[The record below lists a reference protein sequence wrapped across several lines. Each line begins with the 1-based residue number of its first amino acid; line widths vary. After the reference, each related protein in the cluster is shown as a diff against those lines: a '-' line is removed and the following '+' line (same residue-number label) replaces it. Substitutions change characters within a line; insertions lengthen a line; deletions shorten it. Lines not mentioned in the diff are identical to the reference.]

1 MKKVFLF
8 ASAAVALLAT
18 GCSNDLM
25 TDNSAVDNTGKE
37 RIILGAGDD
46 QAAFR
51 TRAGFTYTTR
61 IVARYVSDSR
71 DDSDAKVVKTVLN
84 AVADEDSKGYSDVA
98 YASTDY
104 VRYWDDAYGRNSI
117 LSVYAV
123 AIPNKDSYVEEDVT
137 KYYIKES
144 DLSGTAAWTT
154 SNADANTISWT
165 VATTQTTTTLEE
177 QDLTYSNNIQQT
189 GKKGVYTWDYSNKAY
204 PTPTYDAEDGM
215 NSSEHTINSAKD
227 GRLYFT
233 QSADDP
239 LTGDPNNGNP
249 GHFDRGQME
258 FHHALSRI
266 QVNLKTGDGYSS
278 TISLTGNLQLNTVPV
293 SGTLNIK
300 EGTWAASPTTGN
312 VNMAKWA
319 TADARTYDAGF
330 KADHTY
336 EAQVLPGYEFT
347 ESATTNAME
356 FVVSGNKYYISNAM
370 LRKALTDKGITEF
383 TMAQEKRYVFN
394 ITVAKNK
401 IQNITATLVGWNDV
415 VASNETV
422 DNSHI
427 KFTLDQKGDACTDLH
442 IYRAPVDLG
451 KIYTTDAYLTEKGEA
466 VTAKA
471 GVAYTDKATLSSSS
485 PYTATNWYYDNNQT
499 AYHFRSINTDANTS
513 LAAGD
518 GKTFTMTAGKDYHWG
533 APMSSVSSIK
543 YNNGYVS
550 NISKAI
556 NSATTDT
563 QIKITELHMMSQIV
577 VKLKTTDDASKINLT
592 GASVTIT
599 KLAETGTVDMGI
611 GKITPA
617 TTYKNLAMTAGA
629 DNTFTLLV
637 VPQDLVRGSGKDD
650 YVGITIH
657 TADNNEYY
665 IVEKLSNIIA
675 SSVAD
680 ANMTNQ
686 VKDQAIK
693 VWEPGQTYTYTFTLK
708 KTEIKV
714 ITATLASWNN
724 IEGANTELDLEK

>member
-8 ASAAVALLAT
+8 ASAAIALLAS
-18 GCSNDLM
+18 CSSE
-25 TDNSAVDNTGKE
+25 DNLSNVPTNEGKE
-37 RIILGAGDD
+37 RIALSAGDG
-46 QAAFR
+46 QIMT
-51 TRAGFTYTTR
+51 TRAGFTADTR
-61 IVARYVSDSR
+61 IVARIVSDKR
-71 DDSDAKVVKTVLN
+71 GGGDAKCVTTLLTAKKETTKN
-84 AVADEDSKGYSDVA
+84 TYSAVE
-98 YASTDY
+98 Y
-104 VRYWDDAYGRNSI
+104 VENYTRYWDDAYGRSSI

-123 AIPNKDSYVEEDVT
+123 AIPNKKNDADGT
-137 KYYIKES
+137 NLPS
-144 DLSGTAAWTT
+144 DILKGTSTWATD
-154 SNADANTISWT
+154 NASDNTLTWA
-165 VATTQTTTTLEE
+165 VATTQTAELLDN
-177 QDLTYSNNIQQT
+177 QDLSYSNNIQA
-189 GKKGVYTWDYSNKAY
+189 GNVNGNGVYTWNYSSGAY
-204 PTPTYDAEDGM
+204 PSTPSNAIK
-215 NSSEHTINSAKD
+215 HTVSGNID

-233 QSADDP
+233 QSAEDD

-278 TISLTGNLQLNTVPV
+278 TISLTGDLQLNTVPV
-293 SGTLNIK
+293 SGTLDVK
-300 EGTWAASPTTGN
+300 AGTWAASPTTGN

-319 TADARTYDAGF
+319 TADAKNYDGF
-330 KADHTY
+330 TADLTY

-370 LRKALTDKGITEF
+370 LRKALTDKSITEY

-401 IQNITATLVGWNDV
+401 IQNITATLADWNDV
-415 VASNETV
+415 VANNETV

-427 KFTLDQKGDACTDLH
+427 KFTLAQTGDACADLH

-451 KIYTTDAYLTEKGEA
+451 KIYTTDAYLTEKEEA
-466 VTAKA
+466 VKAKA
-471 GVAYTDKATLSSSS
+471 GVAYTDKATLSSES

-499 AYHFRSINTDANTS
+499 AYHFRSINTAANTS
-513 LAAGD
+513 LGD
-518 GKTFTMTAGKDYHWG
+518 GKTFTMTAGTDYHWG

-543 YNNGYVS
+543 YSNGYVS

-563 QIKITELHMMSQIV
+563 QIKLTELHMMSKIV
-577 VKLKTTDDASKINLT
+577 VKLKTTDDASQINLADAT
-592 GASVTIT
+592 VTIT
-599 KLAETGTVDMGI
+599 KLAETGTVDMGT

-617 TTYKNLAMTAGA
+617 TTYKNLAMTAGS
-629 DNTFTLLV
+629 DDTFTLLV
-637 VPQDLVRGSGKDD
+637 VPQDLVRSTGDNK
-650 YVGITIH
+650 YIGITIH

-686 VKDQAIK
+686 VKDQAIR

-714 ITATLASWNN
+714 ITATLANWNT
-724 IEGANTELDLEK
+724 IEGANTNLDLEK

>member
-1 MKKVFLF
+1 MKKKLISMV
-8 ASAAVALLAT
+8 AVAAAMLTT
-18 GCSNDLM
+18 GCSNDI
-25 TDNSAVDNTGKE
+25 TDNSGVDNTGKE
-37 RIILGAGDD
+37 RIILAAGDD
-46 QAAFR
+46 QGAVLS
-51 TRAGFTYTTR
+51 RAGFAADTR
-61 IVARYVSDSR
+61 IVARIVSDSR
-71 DDSDAKVVKTVLN
+71 VSTEADKCVRTVLL
-84 AVADEDSKGYSDVA
+84 AKKEEGSAGYSNVG
-98 YASTDY
+98 YAEYKT
-104 VRYWDDAYGRNSI
+104 RYWDDAYGRNSI

-123 AIPNKDSYVEEDVT
+123 AIPNKNDGSET
-137 KYYIKES
+137 SNLKETV
-144 DLSGTAAWTT
+144 LSGTDEWSTT
-154 SNADANTISWT
+154 DAGANNILWAVT
-165 VATTQTTTTLEE
+165 ATQSEDILKDE
-177 QDLTYSNNIQQT
+177 DLTYSNNIQA
-189 GKKGVYTWDYSNKAY
+189 GNVNGNGVYTWNYTSGAY
-204 PTPTYDAEDGM
+204 PSTPADATK
-215 NSSEHTINSAKD
+215 HTVNSATD

-233 QSADDP
+233 QNATDP
-239 LTGDPNNGNP
+239 LTGDPNNGDP
-249 GHFDRGQME
+249 GHFDRGQLE

-293 SGTLNIK
+293 SGTLNVQT
-300 EGTWAASPTTGN
+300 GAWAASPTTGN
-312 VNMAKWA
+312 VNMAKW
-319 TADARTYDAGF
+319 TTVDAKTYDNGF
-330 KADHTY
+330 KADLTY

-356 FVVSGNKYYISNAM
+356 FVVSGNQYYISNAM
-370 LRKALTDKGITEF
+370 LRKALTAKSITDY

-415 VASNETV
+415 VANNETV

-427 KFTLDQKGDACTDLH
+427 QFTLDQKGDACTDLH

-451 KIYTTDAYLTEKGEA
+451 KIYTTNAYLTEKEDD

-471 GVAYTDKATLSSSS
+471 GVAYTDKATLSSTS
-485 PYTATNWYYDNNQT
+485 PYTATNWYYDDNQT
-499 AYHFRSINTDANTS
+499 AYHFRSINT
-513 LAAGD
+513 AADNARLSD
-518 GKTFTMTAGKDYHWG
+518 GTAFTMTAGTDYHWG
-533 APMSSVSSIK
+533 APMSSVTSIK
-543 YNNGYVS
+543 YSNGYVS

-577 VKLKTTDDASKINLT
+577 VKLKTTDDESKINLT
-592 GASVTIT
+592 GATVTIT

-617 TTYKNLAMTAGA
+617 TSYKNLAMTAGA

-637 VPQDLVRGSGKDD
+637 VPQDLVRGSDTDD

-708 KTEIKV
+708 KTEIKN

-724 IEGANTELDLEK
+724 IEGANTDLDLEK

>member
-1 MKKVFLF
+1 MKKKLISMV
-8 ASAAVALLAT
+8 AVAAAMLTT
-18 GCSNDLM
+18 GCSNDV
-25 TDNSAVDNTGKE
+25 TDSNSGVDNTGKE
-37 RIILGAGDD
+37 RIILAAGDD
-46 QAAFR
+46 QGAVLS
-51 TRAGFTYTTR
+51 RAGFAADTR
-61 IVARYVSDSR
+61 IVARIVSDSR
-71 DDSDAKVVKTVLN
+71 VSTEADKCVRTVLL
-84 AVADEDSKGYSDVA
+84 AKKEEGSVGYSNVG
-98 YASTDY
+98 YAENKT
-104 VRYWDDAYGRNSI
+104 RYWDDAYGRNSI

-123 AIPNKDSYVEEDVT
+123 AIPNKNDGSET
-137 KYYIKES
+137 SNLKETV
-144 DLSGTAAWTT
+144 LSGTDEWSTE
-154 SNADANTISWT
+154 NATVNTILWG
-165 VATTQTTTTLEE
+165 VNTTQTEE
-177 QDLTYSNNIQQT
+177 ILDKEDLTYSNNIQA
-189 GKKGVYTWDYSNKAY
+189 GNVNGNGVYTWNYSSGAY
-204 PTPTYDAEDGM
+204 PSTPTAAIK
-215 NSSEHTINSAKD
+215 HTVSGNTD

-233 QSADDP
+233 QSAEDA
-239 LTGDPNNGNP
+239 LTGDPDNGNP
-249 GHFDRGQME
+249 GHFDRGQLE

-293 SGTLNIK
+293 SGTLDIK
-300 EGTWAASPTTGN
+300 TGAWAASPTTGN

-319 TADARTYDAGF
+319 TADAKTYGEF
-330 KADHTY
+330 KADLTY

-347 ESATTNAME
+347 ESATTNVME
-356 FVVSGNKYYISNAM
+356 FTVSGNKYYISNAM
-370 LRKALTDKGITEF
+370 LRNALTAKSITDY

-401 IQNITATLVGWNDV
+401 IQNITATLVDWNDV
-415 VASNETV
+415 VANNETV

-427 KFTLDQKGDACTDLH
+427 QFTLDQKGDPCTDLH

-451 KIYTTDAYLTEKGEA
+451 NIYTTDAYLTDKSDD

-471 GVAYTDKATLSSSS
+471 GVAYTDKATLSLES
-485 PYTATNWYYDNNQT
+485 PYTATNWYYDNNRT
-499 AYHFRSINTDANTS
+499 AYHFRSINT
-513 LAAGD
+513 AADNARLSD
-518 GKTFTMTAGKDYHWG
+518 GTAFTMTAGTDYHWG

-592 GASVTIT
+592 GATVTIT

-611 GKITPA
+611 GKITPV
-617 TTYKNLAMTAGA
+617 TSYKNLAMTAGA

-637 VPQDLVRGSGKDD
+637 VPQDLVRGSDTDD

-657 TADNNEYY
+657 TSDNNEYY

-680 ANMTNQ
+680 VNMTNQ
-686 VKDQAIK
+686 VASQAIK

-708 KTEIKV
+708 KTEIKN
-714 ITATLASWNN
+714 ITATLASWNDVT
-724 IEGANTELDLEK
+724 GANTNLDLEK